1 MLENIYSML
10 QARWHYLCETTHSDF
25 HNQLLCFLLLVALVL
40 VEVKVLFIYVK
51 IISFKSIKVLK
62 SDFQDKVI

>member
-1 MLENIYSML
+1 M
-10 QARWHYLCETTHSDF
+10 
-25 HNQLLCFLLLVALVL
+25 L

-62 SDFQDKVI
+62 SDFRDKVI